1 MVFSRDAV
9 AQAYQKAVRVE
20 REQLFEAGRGLPLS
34 LTDSAHTPYLGWVGK
49 NYHGGTVLIAKNPGG
64 GGDSQVAPSALD
76 LELQRQLF
84 ALRDDEQ
91 TAPDTLLEG
100 VTRAFHT
107 QLPTIGMG
115 VLLGRV
121 LSRFGESLDD
131 VAFFNVCPYRT
142 RNDES
147 LTTATQRKSLELIAR
162 PLVKALQPDT
172 LIYLGVGVGREA
184 SKTLNARWTYVLP
197 RAINDKQLK
206 AEAVPVLDAIEAD
219 NVARQ
224 AYRRTHA

>member
-1 MVFSRDAV
+1 
-9 AQAYQKAVRVE
+9 
-20 REQLFEAGRGLPLS
+20 LS

-49 NYHGGTVLIAKNPGG
+49 NYRGGTVLIAKNPGG
-64 GGDSQVAPSALD
+64 GGDGRVAPSALD
-76 LELQRQLF
+76 LEVQRQLF

-91 TAPDTLLEG
+91 TAPDTLLEA

-121 LSRFGESLDD
+121 LSRFGEALDD

-142 RNDES
+142 RNDKS
-147 LTTATQRKSLELIAR
+147 LTTTTQRRSLELIAK
-162 PLVKALQPDT
+162 PLVRALQPDT
-172 LIYLGVGVGREA
+172 LLYLGVGVGREA
-184 SKTLNARWTYVLP
+184 SKKLAAKWTYVLP

-224 AYRRTHA
+224 AYRRLHA